1 MNKLT
6 ILFLTTIIL
15 YSCSWTKTETG
26 ELRTRIVVNADS
38 CKKWGLDPVTFEVEY
53 PSSYKAELN
62 SSGGFYLQLRKVD
75 GDTILQEISFGKS
88 GGLTP
93 ENLEANLN
101 YADSVTNT
109 IFIDGGQKY
118 TTDFI
123 GTEEFLGQQI
133 PLARATINLKNVP
146 REGLVANGDYSTLMT
161 CLFSNKY
168 PGQSLMISVISNLNE
183 PVDHKNKLGLEN
195 GEILNTLR
203 VE

>member
-6 ILFLTTIIL
+6 ILFLATIVL
-15 YSCSWTKTETG
+15 YSCSGTKTETK
-26 ELRTRIVVNADS
+26 ELRTKIIVTADS

-93 ENLEANLN
+93 ENLESNLN
-101 YADSVTNT
+101 YADSVTKT
-109 IFIDGGQKY
+109 VFIDAGQKY
-118 TTDFI
+118 ITDFI
-123 GTEEFLGQQI
+123 GKEEFIGQQV

-146 REGLVANGDYSTLMT
+146 REGLIANGDYSTLMT
-161 CLFSNKY
+161 CLFSSKY
-168 PGQSLMISVISNLNE
+168 PGQSLMVSVISNLKE
-183 PVDHKNKLGLEN
+183 PVDQKNK
-195 GEILNTLR
+195 
-203 VE
+203 